1 MKDYF
6 GRELFVGDR
15 VIFALAKNQ
24 EIASANILRFGKA
37 TVILD
42 VKRGY
47 GYRPVSIDSDDAPP
61 WSKHICRYPKDVVK
75 V

>member
-15 VIFALAKNQ
+15 VIFALPKNQ
-24 EIASANILRFGKA
+24 EIASANILKFGKVK
-37 TVILD
+37 VILD
-42 VKRGY
+42 VKNGY
-47 GYRPVSIDSDDAPP
+47 SSKPVPINSDDAPS
-61 WSKHICRYPKDVVK
+61 WSKSICRYPKDVAK